1 MQELDFTPAD
11 PTASAAVRLRAFPF
25 ISEMDKAAAD
35 VLGRA
40 AGLRHFPKDTTIIEP
55 GQLCPSV
62 PFVERGRIRVRREAD
77 GETRRGEA
85 GFGGRAPKQ
94 IRFYDVGPGHTC
106 VLALS
111 CTLARTPS
119 AVTATAIAGTDAV
132 LLPADAVAH
141 AFERDP
147 VLQRYVLG
155 VFSRRL
161 EDLMELATSAATK
174 PLQDRLLDLLEHTAD
189 ANGVVLLTHA
199 DLAGMLGSAREVVSR
214 ALEQLRQ
221 DQKVRLGRKRIEL
234 VAREPA

>member
-1 MQELDFTPAD
+1 MAG

-62 PFVERGRIRVRREAD
+62 PFVERGRIRVRREGD
-77 GETRRGEA
+77 GE
-85 GFGGRAPKQ
+85 

-161 EDLMELATSAATK
+161 EDLMELATSAATNR
-174 PLQDRLLDLLEHTAD
+174 PTSTALLPPSFKRWTAHICF
-189 ANGVVLLTHA
+189 N
-199 DLAGMLGSAREVVSR
+199 SA
-214 ALEQLRQ
+214 
-221 DQKVRLGRKRIEL
+221 
-234 VAREPA
+234 